1 MNGEGKERVMRGKKE
16 WERERRVMRGKKEW
30 ERGKESDERGRNGE
44 LERVDEGKEGKDG
57 RRIGVVKGKNEQGCG
72 DRWEGRGIMNGELE
86 RDVEGKRMGKGEKN

>member
-1 MNGEGKERVMRGKKE
+1 MNGEGKERVR
-16 WERERRVMRGKKEW
+16 REKKEW

-44 LERVDEGKEGKDG
+44 LERDVEGKEGKDG
-57 RRIGVVKGKNEQGCG
+57 RIIGEVKGKNEQGCG